1 MSRGAKTLALPP
13 GDVTDERL
21 ASRLRAALGA
31 SGLSLREAA
40 RRARLSTSALHRM
53 LHTGALPARDADAL
67 ERIEAVFDAAS
78 ERVASESPRAVPNEF
93 GTHLERNGT
102 RSRANEEGPDR
113 GNDPAPDE
121 TPPDADVRGALD
133 EEQVMLIRKCP
144 LTPAARKYWGLF
156 GAALSAPWERGQ
168 VFLSQD
174 ARVVYEQMLAKA
186 RHGGLLAVIAESGAG
201 KTTIKDLLVGDL
213 AAEGSIDVIEPRT
226 QKAEENDKVGKVLK
240 SADIIEAILTEIA
253 PGQKMRA
260 TSEAQLRQLGEVLAE
275 RLKESHERRVVLVFE
290 EAHSL
295 PRVTLRHLKRFMEL
309 KDPKKKGL
317 SRPLLSI
324 ILVGQTEL
332 AVRLSPHDPSVRE
345 IWQRCEVAHLPPL
358 GAEVE
363 GYVRHRL
370 GADAAG
376 RIFAPG
382 ALERLAAALTGRYGV
397 SYAYPLA
404 VDNWIAAILN
414 RAAGLAKSISPEL
427 IDEIAADIKRGK

>member
-1 MSRGAKTLALPP
+1 MSAVDHEKI
-13 GDVTDERL
+13 
-21 ASRLRAALGA
+21 RAALAA
-31 SGLSLREAA
+31 SGISQRALA
-40 RRARLSTSALHRM
+40 RNARIARASLHR
-53 LHTGALPARDADAL
+53 LLRTGAPPARDP
-67 ERIEAVFDAAS
+67 DAAARVLAALDEKKDGEVS
-78 ERVASESPRAVPNEF
+78 EVPPASDRGFGPPRAALAAPFKGVCV
-93 GTHLERNGT
+93 
-102 RSRANEEGPDR
+102 GPDR
-113 GNDPAPDE
+113 SNDPAPGE
-121 TPPDADVRGALD
+121 TSPDADTAGDTR
-133 EEQVMLIRKCP
+133 EEQFMLIRKCP
-144 LTPAARKYWGLF
+144 LAPAARKYWGLF
-156 GAALSAPWERGQ
+156 GAALAAPWEREQ
-168 VFLSQD
+168 VYLSQD
-174 ARVVYEQMLAKA
+174 ARIVYEQMLAKA
-186 RHGGLLAVIAESGAG
+186 RYGGLLAVIGESGAG

-213 AAEGSIDVIEPRT
+213 AAEGVVDIIEPRT

-240 SADIIEAILTEIA
+240 SADIVEAILTEIA

-260 TSEAQLRQLGEVLAE
+260 TSEAQLRQLGEALAE

-317 SRPLLSI
+317 ARPLLSI

-332 AVRLSPHDPSVRE
+332 AVRLSPHDPGVRE
-345 IWQRCEVAHLPPL
+345 IWQRCEVAQLPPL
-358 GAEVE
+358 GAEIE

-370 GADAAG
+370 GADAAA

-382 ALERLAAALTGRYGV
+382 ALERLGAALTDRHGT

-427 IDEIAADIKRGK
+427 VDEIAADIKRGK